1 MLLKT
6 IMKMKQTAILFFL
19 TLIIFVGCKSNRAVD
34 LTDPLESGR
43 GFIDAS
49 LKGDYVRADEYMLQ
63 DSVNEDYLNGLK
75 DFSKNLTKIERENYR
90 EANIII
96 DSLIEVSDSV
106 NVLYFAN
113 TYKKEQQK
121 LKIIRK
127 DNKWVVDFKYTFL
140 GE

>member
-1 MLLKT
+1 
-6 IMKMKQTAILFFL
+6 MKQTAILFFL

>member
-1 MLLKT
+1 
-6 IMKMKQTAILFFL
+6 MKPSFVFTFFIC
-19 TLIIFVGCKSNRAVD
+19 LIILASCSNQRKVD

-49 LKGDYVRADEYMLQ
+49 LKGDYVRAKEYLLQ
-63 DSVNEDYLNGLK
+63 DSINDDYLDGLK

-90 EANIII
+90 DANIII

-106 NVLYFAN
+106 NILYFAN

-121 LKIIRK
+121 LKLIRK
-127 DNKWVVDFKYTFL
+127 DNKWLVDFKYTFL
-140 GE
+140 NF

>member
-1 MLLKT
+1 
-6 IMKMKQTAILFFL
+6 MKQTAILFFL

-63 DSVNEDYLNGLK
+63 DSVNEDYLSGLK